1 MGIPLIGYPH
11 FYRYT
16 MRNILILDLSS
27 VLHSVKFSL
36 GKHKLTHKEQPTF
49 VMYGFLN
56 SLYAYQNKV
65 KPDIIVV
72 ACDSRTSLRKE
83 LYPLYK
89 HKRQK
94 KTPEQAALDK
104 IALPQFETIRYE
116 LLPEL
121 GCRNIFG
128 VDDLEADDVIGRL
141 CKMRIYK
148 NDYITIATT
157 DKDIYQCLRHNVRII
172 NSKNKTF
179 YTLKDFTRDY
189 GIEPKMWKR
198 VKAYGGCT
206 SDCVK
211 GLPIPDSVKCI
222 GEGYALKFVKGEL
235 PEHYKA
241 YKAFIVP
248 ENKKILQLNKE
259 LVILPHKSTPDF
271 KIRPNHFS
279 RKGLVAI
286 CKRYGFESILSMRK
300 DWFSL
305 LRMK

>member
-1 MGIPLIGYPH
+1 M
-11 FYRYT
+11 R
-16 MRNILILDLSS
+16 RNILILDLSS

-36 GKHKLTHKEQPTF
+36 GKHKLSHKEKPTF
-49 VMYGFLN
+49 VIYGFLN
-56 SLYAYQNKV
+56 SLFAYQKRV
-65 KPDIIVV
+65 RPDIIVV

-94 KTPEQAALDK
+94 KTPEQESLDK

-116 LLPEL
+116 VLPEI

-128 VDDLEADDVIGRL
+128 VDGLEADDVIGRI
-141 CKMRIYK
+141 CKMRQYK

-157 DKDIYQCLRHNVRII
+157 DKDIYQCLRHNIRII

-179 YTLKDFTRDY
+179 YTLKDFQTEY
-189 GIEPKMWKR
+189 GIDDPQIWKR
-198 VKAYGGCT
+198 VKSYGGCT

-222 GEGYALKFVKGEL
+222 GEGYALKFVKNEL
-235 PEHYKA
+235 PPHYKA
-241 YKAFIVP
+241 YQAFVTP
-248 ENKKILQLNKE
+248 ENKAILKLNKE

-279 RKGLVAI
+279 RKGLMSV
-286 CKRYGFESILSMRK
+286 CKRYGFKSIITTRNEWFKWLSMK
-300 DWFSL
+300 
-305 LRMK
+305 